1 MAENT
6 NRSVFGLH
14 GLTGIAI
21 SIVGLLAIL
30 ITLML
35 MSIVVQRQGVANPY
49 DPSVIR
55 DINNL
60 KMISTDNKQFAFV
73 DAKNKDEK

>member
-6 NRSVFGLH
+6 KRSVFGLH
-14 GLTGIAI
+14 GITGVLI
-21 SIVGLLAIL
+21 SIVGLLVIL
-30 ITLML
+30 VTLML
-35 MSIVVQRQGVANPY
+35 MVIVVQRNSAVNPY

-60 KMISTDNKQFAFV
+60 KMISKENKNFAFV
-73 DAKNKDEK
+73 DAEKKDK

>member
-6 NRSVFGLH
+6 KRSLFGLH
-14 GLTGIAI
+14 GIFGVLI

-35 MSIVVQRQGVANPY
+35 MVVVVQRHAAVNPY
-49 DPSVIR
+49 DPTAIR
-55 DINNL
+55 DINNV
-60 KMISTDNKQFAFV
+60 KKIDVENKQYSFI
-73 DAKNKDEK
+73 DAKKKDK